1 MKCPTSSLYE
11 QILAELPR
19 KLRAD
24 ARDNR
29 HSHLREFSKVL
40 TKLWLQKSEYGR
52 RRVCDKMPIVMARKQ
67 KQEIPTDEGQIVIK
81 RHGNR
86 RLYNTRSKSYIGY
99 AELAELVRDGND
111 IKVIDSTTKE
121 DVTKAVL
128 IQVILD
134 EEKNKKTILPTEFLF
149 QILRSR
155 EESVQDFL
163 KNHLAASFNAYL
175 KTKEEFD
182 NRFRSMLEM
191 ATQAPQMWEKLI
203 PGAEVMKEAFFGK
216 KKDEE

>member
-1 MKCPTSSLYE
+1 MRSAGDCAIVFDTM
-11 QILAELPR
+11 PR
-19 KLRAD
+19 RKKTAD
-24 ARDNR
+24 
-29 HSHLREFSKVL
+29 
-40 TKLWLQKSEYGR
+40 SENN
-52 RRVCDKMPIVMARKQ
+52 
-67 KQEIPTDEGQIVIK
+67 GQLIIK

-86 RLYNTRSKSYIGY
+86 RLYNTETKGYISF
-99 AELAELVRDGND
+99 AEFAELVRDGRD
-111 IKVIDSTTKE
+111 LKVIDSTSKE

-128 IQVILD
+128 IQVILE

-155 EESVQDFL
+155 EESVQDFF

-191 ATQAPQMWEKLI
+191 ASAAPQMWEKLI
-203 PGAEVMKEAFFGK
+203 PGAEVMREILTGK
-216 KKDEE
+216 KKEEPEE

>member
-1 MKCPTSSLYE
+1 
-11 QILAELPR
+11 
-19 KLRAD
+19 
-24 ARDNR
+24 
-29 HSHLREFSKVL
+29 
-40 TKLWLQKSEYGR
+40 
-52 RRVCDKMPIVMARKQ
+52 MPKKK
-67 KQEIPTDEGQIVIK
+67 KQEESAGSGQIIIK

-86 RLYNTRSKSYIGY
+86 RLYNTETKTYVNY
-99 AELAELVRDGND
+99 EDLAKLVRDGND
-111 IKVIDSTTKE
+111 IKVVDSTTKE

-134 EEKNKKTILPTEFLF
+134 EEKNNHTVLPTEFLF

-155 EESVQDFL
+155 EDSVQDFF

-203 PGAEVMKEAFFGK
+203 PGAEVMREVFLGK
-216 KKDEE
+216 KKEDEEK